1 MVRSGSDSVLGRGI
15 RVTIE
20 EFIEARIAE
29 DERIARAAAGAAWV
43 AEADIPRS
51 ILVSSVAKAENKQ
64 MFGRLGYVGSAEH
77 EEYRQHIV
85 RHDPARVLRQ
95 CAALR
100 RIVDAEV
107 ENLAAFDGE
116 FGCGHS
122 ATNIRIGRCR
132 EGSGVLEESG
142 VLRALAAIWSDHV
155 DYQQDWAK

>member
-1 MVRSGSDSVLGRGI
+1 M
-15 RVTIE
+15 TIE
-20 EFIEARIAE
+20 EFIEARLAE
-29 DERIARAAAGAAWV
+29 DEQIARAAAGAPWV

-100 RIVDAEV
+100 
-107 ENLAAFDGE
+107 L
-116 FGCGHS
+116 
-122 ATNIRIGRCR
+122 
-132 EGSGVLEESG
+132 VLG
-142 VLRALAAIWSDHV
+142 FWRGLTRLRTIAAIWSDHP